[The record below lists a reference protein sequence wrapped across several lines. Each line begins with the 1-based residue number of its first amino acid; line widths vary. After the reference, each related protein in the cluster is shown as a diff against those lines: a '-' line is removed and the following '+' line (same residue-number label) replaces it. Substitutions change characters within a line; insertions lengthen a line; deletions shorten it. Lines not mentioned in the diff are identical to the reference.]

1 MFKKNYCVH
10 NIIEEDNMTQKELA
24 YLEDA
29 IGHETS
35 IINILNETS
44 KNLVDDQLIA
54 FVQSEMDEHA
64 SQKQQLMN
72 LLEEKAHE

>member
-1 MFKKNYCVH
+1 
-10 NIIEEDNMTQKELA
+10 MTQKELA

-44 KNLVDDQLIA
+44 KNLTDEQLIS
-54 FVQSEMDEHA
+54 FVNSEMDEHA
-64 SQKQQLMN
+64 TQKQQLMN
-72 LLEEKAHE
+72 LLEAKANE